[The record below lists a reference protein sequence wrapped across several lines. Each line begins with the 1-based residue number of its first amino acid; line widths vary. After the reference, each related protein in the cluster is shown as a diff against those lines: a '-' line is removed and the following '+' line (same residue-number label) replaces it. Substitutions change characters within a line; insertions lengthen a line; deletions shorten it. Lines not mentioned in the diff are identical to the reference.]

1 MIKWVTIFRQKGGDG
16 MAGPALGCVLM
27 ASGQG
32 KRFGGDKL
40 TAPFGGGP
48 MLCRVLA
55 ATDTPL
61 ITRRVAVTRSGEIA
75 ELCRQMG
82 VEAVLHGLPHRSD
95 TVRLGLETLGD
106 GLAGCLFCPCDQP
119 LLTRASVEALCG
131 RFAAEPGSIW
141 RLAWRGEAGSPILFP
156 ADCFP
161 ALMAL
166 PEGEGGSYLVR
177 AQPERVRLAEAS
189 SPWELRDVDAP
200 ENLRELL
207 EHIK

>member
-1 MIKWVTIFRQKGGDG
+1 MD
-16 MAGPALGCVLM
+16 GPALGCVLM
-27 ASGQG
+27 ASGEG

-55 ATDTPL
+55 ATGTPL
-61 ITRRVAVTRSGEIA
+61 IARRAAVTRNGEIA
-75 ELCRQMG
+75 ELCRRME
-82 VEAVLHGLPHRSD
+82 VEAVLHGLPRRSD
-95 TVRLGLETLGD
+95 TVCLGLEALGD

-119 LLTRASVEALCG
+119 LLARRSVEALCR
-131 RFAAEPGSIW
+131 RFTAEPDFIW
-141 RLAWRGEAGSPILFP
+141 QLAWGGEAGSPILFP

-166 PEGEGGSYLVR
+166 PEGKGGSYIAR
-177 AQPERVRLAEAS
+177 AQPERVWLVEAS
-189 SPWELRDVDAP
+189 SPWELRDVDTP
-200 ENLRELL
+200 DDLRELL